1 MKKEELPQDES
12 ALKAMTR
19 ELLYVKDKEGKYTT
33 GLSTGWEVKKA
44 ALDNAWDDIKE
55 RVEAARL
62 AVKNGE
68 KSPVYYFMELRL
80 MDFPVLSGY
89 TGFWTFNIK
98 RHLKPS
104 VFNSLSEK
112 KLAVYAKAF
121 DITVEELKN
130 FKG

>member
-1 MKKEELPQDES
+1 MKKEELPQDDS

-55 RVEAARL
+55 RVEKARL

-89 TGFWTFNIK
+89 TGFWTFTIK
-98 RHLKPS
+98 RHMKPA
-104 VFNSLSEK
+104 VFASLSDK
-112 KLAVYAKAF
+112 KLSIYAKAF
-121 DITVEELKN
+121 DITLEELKN

>member
-44 ALDNAWDDIKE
+44 ALDNAWDDIRE
-55 RVEAARL
+55 RIETARL

-68 KSPVYYFMELRL
+68 KSPIYYFMELRL

-89 TGFWTFNIK
+89 TGFWTFTIK

-104 VFNSLSEK
+104 VFASLSEK
-112 KLAVYAKAF
+112 KLSVYAKAF
-121 DITVEELKN
+121 DITVDELKN